1 MNEPSEIDRV
11 ENVSEEQRSAHR
23 ALDRNVKVLGLV
35 SLLNANSAR
44 RPARNFN
51 RQSKQFGS
59 RSLQKGA

>member
-51 RQSKQFGS
+51 RQSTQFG
-59 RSLQKGA
+59 

>member
-35 SLLNANSAR
+35 SLLNAAS
-44 RPARNFN
+44 PE
-51 RQSKQFGS
+51 
-59 RSLQKGA
+59 LQQAIEAIWQQIIAEGR